1 MKCPKQ
7 KKNSDIEEVVEKWD
21 DKLYLPIILKEI
33 DPKAYEFIETIV
45 KREAKRGNFIMPF
58 DLMVF
63 SEKYN
68 NEVVEK
74 FKEKDNVKSGV
85 DILYKGIYAIVD
97 NIVKNNNIWRIKFLD
112 VFEKGN
118 ESDYRLVSKRIKSE
132 YAYKLFNEMNKI

>member
-1 MKCPKQ
+1 
-7 KKNSDIEEVVEKWD
+7 
-21 DKLYLPIILKEI
+21 
-33 DPKAYEFIETIV
+33 
-45 KREAKRGNFIMPF
+45 MPF

-63 SEKYN
+63 TKKYN
-68 NEVVEK
+68 NEVVKK

-97 NIVKNNNIWRIKFLD
+97 NIVKKNNIWRIKILD

-118 ESDYRLVSKRIKSE
+118 EKDYRLVSKRIKSE

>member
-1 MKCPKQ
+1 
-7 KKNSDIEEVVEKWD
+7 
-21 DKLYLPIILKEI
+21 
-33 DPKAYEFIETIV
+33 
-45 KREAKRGNFIMPF
+45 MPF

-63 SEKYN
+63 TKKYN

-97 NIVKNNNIWRIKFLD
+97 NIVKNNNIWKIKILD

-118 ESDYRLVSKRIKSE
+118 ESDYRLVSKKLKSV